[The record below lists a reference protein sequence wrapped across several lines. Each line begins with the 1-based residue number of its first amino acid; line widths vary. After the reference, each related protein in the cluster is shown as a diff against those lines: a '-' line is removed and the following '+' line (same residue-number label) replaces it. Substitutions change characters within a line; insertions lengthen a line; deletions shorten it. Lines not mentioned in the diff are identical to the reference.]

1 MFKICQIYYL
11 QVLNLCLYVTVLV
24 FFFSLSYQ
32 KNDNFKLCLKRKGG
46 FIYIKLGHD
55 IKQEQMFVLGI
66 IYFLRN
72 IRENTQK
79 LHVP

>member
-1 MFKICQIYYL
+1 MFIC
-11 QVLNLCLYVTVLV
+11 NGTG
-24 FFFSLSYQ
+24 FFFTFLS

-66 IYFLRN
+66 IYFSRN

-79 LHVP
+79 LHVT